1 MHVRPVTVFLGE
13 INYVNYKERI
23 CAERCNC
30 SSIIKLTVSIIKKKT
45 RKKIQWD
52 YIVTTSTLQHPIAS
66 LQSIHLSSLST
77 GELPIPRRN
86 YCKYRIDHWVRETCE
101 CKLRLWY
108 TCNNTIY
115 MDTRAHLP
123 IRRQIY

>member
-1 MHVRPVTVFLGE
+1 MQITK
-13 INYVNYKERI
+13 KEDKK
-23 CAERCNC
+23 ENPMGLYCNR
-30 SSIIKLTVSIIKKKT
+30 SISPPSTGQSYLYLEET
-45 RKKIQWD
+45 
-52 YIVTTSTLQHPIAS
+52 TTSI
-66 LQSIHLSSLST
+66 
-77 GELPIPRRN
+77 
-86 YCKYRIDHWVRETCE
+86 YRIDHCVRETCE